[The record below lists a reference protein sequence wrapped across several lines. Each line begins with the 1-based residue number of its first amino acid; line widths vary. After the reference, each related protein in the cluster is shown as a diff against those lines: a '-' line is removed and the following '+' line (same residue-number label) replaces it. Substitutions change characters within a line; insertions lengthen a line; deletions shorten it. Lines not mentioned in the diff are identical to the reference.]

1 MTLEV
6 STNATVEV
14 VEITDQVSATL
25 PDDLTGT
32 CTIFIPHTTAGIT
45 INEHESG
52 LLADIERMLRTVVT
66 DDEDY
71 DHDRIDDNASAHLR
85 SILLGSD
92 VTVPVTDGNL
102 DLGTWQ
108 SILLV
113 EGDGPRR
120 RRVTVQPVT
129 SK

>member
-32 CTIFIPHTTAGIT
+32 CTIFIPHTTAGVT

>member
-32 CTIFIPHTTAGIT
+32 CTIFIPHTTAGVT

-108 SILLV
+108 SILLI

-120 RRVTVQPVT
+120 RRVAVQPVT